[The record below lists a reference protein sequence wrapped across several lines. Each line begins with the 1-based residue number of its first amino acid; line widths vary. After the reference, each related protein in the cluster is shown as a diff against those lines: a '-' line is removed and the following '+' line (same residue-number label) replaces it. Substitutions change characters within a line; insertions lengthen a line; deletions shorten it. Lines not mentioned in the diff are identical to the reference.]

1 MKKLVSIEGMSCG
14 HCVRHVEEALKEL
27 EGVVEVVVDL
37 KGKHAVVELNQDLSD
52 EQIKGAIEE
61 AGYDVVEIKDI

>member
-27 EGVVEVVVDL
+27 AGVVSVVVDL
-37 KGKHAVVELNQDLSD
+37 KGKNAVVEMNQELSD

-61 AGYDVVEIKDI
+61 AGYDVVGIKGL

>member
-37 KGKHAVVELNQDLSD
+37 KGKNAVVELNQDLSD

-61 AGYDVVEIKDI
+61 AGYDVVGIKGI

>member
-27 EGVVEVVVDL
+27 AGVVSVVVDL
-37 KGKHAVVELNQDLSD
+37 KEKNAVVEMNQELSD

-61 AGYDVVEIKDI
+61 AGYDVVGIKGL

>member
-37 KGKHAVVELNQDLSD
+37 KGKNAVVESNHELSD

-61 AGYDVVEIKDI
+61 AGYEVVGIKGI